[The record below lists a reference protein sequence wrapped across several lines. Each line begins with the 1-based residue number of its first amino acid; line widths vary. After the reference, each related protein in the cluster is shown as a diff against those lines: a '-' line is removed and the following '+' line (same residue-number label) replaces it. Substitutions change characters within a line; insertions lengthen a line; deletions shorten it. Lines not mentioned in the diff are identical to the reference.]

1 MSQKDFR
8 EVFEDYVTGRLKKGD
23 GAKVNT
29 EFTVDPNGEAFLTLV
44 DEKGQRIAGKRGRMH
59 FGIGTSPGYIG
70 EFFEN
75 EVARP
80 VMDRNRDRLI

>member
-8 EVFEDYVTGRLKKGD
+8 DVFEEYVTGRLKKGD

-29 EFTVDPNGEAFLTLV
+29 EFTVDPNGEMFLTLV
-44 DEKGQRIAGKRGRMH
+44 DENGRRLDGKRGRMH

-70 EFFEN
+70 QFFEN
-75 EVARP
+75 EVVRPTKEQARG
-80 VMDRNRDRLI
+80 RLV